1 MWSGIR
7 CGNNQPIVRAC
18 MAWQWQVRAVNGRR
32 RDAIHG
38 CWLVGCEFVL
48 SGDLRFS
55 GEAGGP
61 SVHGIDLVVGR
72 GCANLVFTQEIVV
85 WSRTHA
91 SFLVWN
97 Q

>member
-1 MWSGIR
+1 MQEQSTDR
-7 CGNNQPIVRAC
+7 TCVH
-18 MAWQWQVRAVNGRR
+18 AWLGNGRCAR
-32 RDAIHG
+32 LTAGDATLSDAVHG
-38 CWLVGCEFVL
+38 CWLVGEPLVL